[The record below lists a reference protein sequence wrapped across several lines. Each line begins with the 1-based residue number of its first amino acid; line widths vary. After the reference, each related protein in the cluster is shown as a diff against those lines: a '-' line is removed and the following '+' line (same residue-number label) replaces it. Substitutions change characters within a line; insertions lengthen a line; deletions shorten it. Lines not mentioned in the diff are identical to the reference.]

1 MLQAMYPSYGNL
13 AFDYTFEASDY
24 FSAFG
29 RSVAALG
36 DLDGDGVVD
45 LAVGASGDDDGVSY
59 AGAVFVLF
67 LATDGKSE
75 SAQKISILHGNLGT
89 FYTLVEF
96 DRFGNSLA
104 APGDVD
110 SDGVVD
116 LAVGSTGGDDGGTDA
131 GAMYM
136 IFLETSGNIK
146 SAQKISMLYGNLDAF
161 YTLDSGDV
169 FGTSI
174 AAPGDIDGDG
184 VVDLA
189 VSARG
194 DDDGSSSAGA
204 VYVIGLQTNGNVKSA
219 QKISMLYGNFDSFYT
234 LNYDSGLGYSVA
246 ALGDVEGDG
255 VIDLAAGT
263 FYDHDEGGESGSAFI
278 LFLQTEGI
286 VKSAQKI
293 SNLYGNFDTFYTLGL
308 FYWFGQSVAA
318 LGDINGDGMEDLAVG
333 ATGDNDGGP
342 GEGSVFL
349 LCLQSD
355 GSVGNANKLSALY
368 GNLNFFTL

>member
-1 MLQAMYPSYGNL
+1 
-13 AFDYTFEASDY
+13 
-24 FSAFG
+24 
-29 RSVAALG
+29 
-36 DLDGDGVVD
+36 LDGDGVVD

-278 LFLQTEGI
+278 LIFRLRE
-286 VKSAQKI
+286 
-293 SNLYGNFDTFYTLGL
+293 
-308 FYWFGQSVAA
+308 
-318 LGDINGDGMEDLAVG
+318 
-333 ATGDNDGGP
+333 
-342 GEGSVFL
+342 
-349 LCLQSD
+349 
-355 GSVGNANKLSALY
+355 
-368 GNLNFFTL
+368 

>member
-1 MLQAMYPSYGNL
+1 
-13 AFDYTFEASDY
+13 
-24 FSAFG
+24 
-29 RSVAALG
+29 
-36 DLDGDGVVD
+36 
-45 LAVGASGDDDGVSY
+45 
-59 AGAVFVLF
+59 
-67 LATDGKSE
+67 
-75 SAQKISILHGNLGT
+75 
-89 FYTLVEF
+89 
-96 DRFGNSLA
+96 
-104 APGDVD
+104 
-110 SDGVVD
+110 
-116 LAVGSTGGDDGGTDA
+116 
-131 GAMYM
+131 
-136 IFLETSGNIK
+136 
-146 SAQKISMLYGNLDAF
+146 
-161 YTLDSGDV
+161 
-169 FGTSI
+169 
-174 AAPGDIDGDG
+174 
-184 VVDLA
+184 
-189 VSARG
+189 
-194 DDDGSSSAGA
+194 